1 MSFPRYPAYKDSGVE
16 WLGQVPAHW
25 TLPPLSNRYETDLGK
40 MLDEKRITGSHLV
53 PYLRNVDVQWD
64 RINVDDLPQMDFA
77 PHEHGRFLLRTGDLL
92 VCEGGEVGRAAI
104 WTGGIAEC
112 AFQKALHRV
121 RPRDSAQDPRYLFYT
136 FRFAADRG
144 VFEAN
149 GNPNTILHLTGQQLR
164 AYRFPNPPL
173 AEQRQISAFLDRET
187 AKIDALVAEQERLI
201 ALLKEKRQAVISHAV
216 TKGLNPDAP
225 MKDSGVAWIGQ
236 VPNEWVVVPLR
247 SVARLESGHTPS
259 RQRPDW
265 WVDCTIPWFSLSD
278 VWQIREGKADVVF
291 ETSEKVSELGLAN
304 SSARLLPAGTVML
317 SRTASVGFS
326 AIMGVP
332 MATTQD
338 FANWICGP
346 RLLPHYL
353 LHVFRAMVP
362 EFGRLKMG
370 STHNTIYMPDIAA
383 FRCPLPSIDE
393 QYEIVAAL
401 KRWTEELDR
410 LLIETEQALQ
420 LLAERRSSL
429 ITAAVT
435 GQIDVRSLASAEAA

>member
-1 MSFPRYPAYKDSGVE
+1 
-16 WLGQVPAHW
+16 
-25 TLPPLSNRYETDLGK
+25 
-40 MLDEKRITGSHLV
+40 
-53 PYLRNVDVQWD
+53 
-64 RINVDDLPQMDFA
+64 
-77 PHEHGRFLLRTGDLL
+77 
-92 VCEGGEVGRAAI
+92 
-104 WTGGIAEC
+104 
-112 AFQKALHRV
+112 
-121 RPRDSAQDPRYLFYT
+121 
-136 FRFAADRG
+136 
-144 VFEAN
+144 
-149 GNPNTILHLTGQQLR
+149 
-164 AYRFPNPPL
+164 
-173 AEQRQISAFLDRET
+173 
-187 AKIDALVAEQERLI
+187 
-201 ALLKEKRQAVISHAV
+201 
-216 TKGLNPDAP
+216 
-225 MKDSGVAWIGQ
+225 
-236 VPNEWVVVPLR
+236 
-247 SVARLESGHTPS
+247 
-259 RQRPDW
+259 
-265 WVDCTIPWFSLSD
+265 
-278 VWQIREGKADVVF
+278 
-291 ETSEKVSELGLAN
+291 
-304 SSARLLPAGTVML
+304 
-317 SRTASVGFS
+317 
-326 AIMGVP
+326 